1 MQTKNIISVAA
12 VVASFAGAALA
23 GTPVKIV
30 APTPVPAPVALP
42 ARCPAIFT
50 PATLPITPAAALWL
64 PTRWRKGIASSP
76 PVSI

>member
-30 APTPVPAPVALP
+30 APTPVPAPVA
-42 ARCPAIFT
+42 
-50 PATLPITPAAALWL
+50 ATLPITPAAALWL